1 MTLLKWIDQAKRV
14 ESRNML
20 MPTMETL
27 FNGFFYNDLVSR
39 DYAGYVPSVNI
50 TEKEDKYCI
59 EVSAPGFDKSDFN
72 VVVEDGLLKISGEHR
87 SQNETDETSFVR
99 KEFNYGSFTRQ
110 FNLKDVVDI
119 DNIVAKYENGILRLE
134 LAKNEKLM
142 AKNVKQIE
150 IA

>member
-1 MTLLKWIDQAKRV
+1 M
-14 ESRNML
+14 
-20 MPTMETL
+20 
-27 FNGFFYNDLVSR
+27 
-39 DYAGYVPSVNI
+39 
-50 TEKEDKYCI
+50 
-59 EVSAPGFDKSDFN
+59 
-72 VVVEDGLLKISGEHR
+72 LKISGEHR
-87 SQNETDETSFVR
+87 SENETEEISYVR

>member
-1 MTLLKWIDQAKRV
+1 MTLLKWIDPAKRV

-27 FNGFFYNDLVSR
+27 FNGFFNNDLVSK
-39 DYAGYVPSVNI
+39 DYAGYVPTVNI
-50 TEKEDKYCI
+50 SEKTDKYCI
-59 EVSAPGFDKSDFN
+59 EVMAPGFDKSDFN

-134 LAKNEKLM
+134 LAKNEKKKK
-142 AKNVKQIE
+142 KNVKQIE

>member
-1 MTLLKWIDQAKRV
+1 MTLLKWIDPAKRV
-14 ESRNML
+14 ESRNMP

-27 FNGFFYNDLVSR
+27 FNGFFNNDLVSR

-87 SQNETDETSFVR
+87 SENETDETSFVR

>member
-1 MTLLKWIDQAKRV
+1 MTLLKWIDPAKRV

-27 FNGFFYNDLVSR
+27 FNGFFNNDLVSR

>member
-1 MTLLKWIDQAKRV
+1 MTLLKWIDPAKRV

-27 FNGFFYNDLVSR
+27 FNGFFNNDLVSR

-87 SQNETDETSFVR
+87 SENETDETSFVR

-119 DNIVAKYENGILRLE
+119 DNIVAKYEKGILRLE

>member
-1 MTLLKWIDQAKRV
+1 
-14 ESRNML
+14 ML

-27 FNGFFYNDLVSR
+27 FNGFFNNDLVSS

-87 SQNETDETSFVR
+87 SETETEDISYVR
-99 KEFNYGSFTRQ
+99 KEFNYGSFSRQ

-150 IA
+150 IG

>member
-1 MTLLKWIDQAKRV
+1 MTLLKWIEPAKRV

-27 FNGFFYNDLVSR
+27 FNGFFNNDLVSS

-87 SQNETDETSFVR
+87 SETETEDISYVR
-99 KEFNYGSFTRQ
+99 KEFNYGSFSRQ

-150 IA
+150 IG

>member
-1 MTLLKWIDQAKRV
+1 MTLLKWIDPAKRV

-27 FNGFFYNDLVSR
+27 FNGFFNNDLVSR

-87 SQNETDETSFVR
+87 SENETDETSFVR

-119 DNIVAKYENGILRLE
+119 DNIVAKYENGILKLE
-134 LAKNEKLM
+134 LAKNEKLL

>member
-1 MTLLKWIDQAKRV
+1 MTLLKWIDPAKRV

-27 FNGFFYNDLVSR
+27 FNGFFNNDLVSR

-87 SQNETDETSFVR
+87 SENETDETSFVR

-134 LAKNEKLM
+134 LAKM
-142 AKNVKQIE
+142 KN
-150 IA
+150 

>member
-1 MTLLKWIDQAKRV
+1 MTLLKWIDPAKRV

-27 FNGFFYNDLVSR
+27 FNGFFNNDLVSK
-39 DYAGYVPSVNI
+39 DYAGYVPTVNI
-50 TEKEDKYCI
+50 SEKTDKYCI
-59 EVSAPGFDKSDFN
+59 EVMAPGFDKSDFN

-87 SQNETDETSFVR
+87 SENETEEISYVR

-134 LAKNEKLM
+134 LAKNEKLK

>member
-1 MTLLKWIDQAKRV
+1 MTLLKWIDPAKRV

-27 FNGFFYNDLVSR
+27 FHGFFNNDLVSKE
-39 DYAGYVPSVNI
+39 YAGYVPTVNI
-50 TEKEDKYCI
+50 SEKTDKYCI

-87 SQNETDETSFVR
+87 SENETDETSFVR

>member
-1 MTLLKWIDQAKRV
+1 MTLLKWIDPAKRV

-27 FNGFFYNDLVSR
+27 FNGFFNNDLVSR

-87 SQNETDETSFVR
+87 SENETDETSFVR

-142 AKNVKQIE
+142 AKM
-150 IA
+150 

>member
-1 MTLLKWIDQAKRV
+1 MTLLKWIDPAKRV

-27 FNGFFYNDLVSR
+27 FNGFFNNDLVSR

-87 SQNETDETSFVR
+87 SENETDETSFVR

-142 AKNVKQIE
+142 ADRKSVV
-150 IA
+150 

>member
-1 MTLLKWIDQAKRV
+1 MTLLKWIDPAKRV

-27 FNGFFYNDLVSR
+27 FNGFFNNDLVSK
-39 DYAGYVPSVNI
+39 DYAGYVPTVNI
-50 TEKEDKYCI
+50 SEKTDKYCI
-59 EVSAPGFDKSDFN
+59 EVMAPGFDKSDFN

-87 SQNETDETSFVR
+87 SENETEEISYVR

-119 DNIVAKYENGILRLE
+119 DNIVAKYENGILKLE
-134 LAKNEKLM
+134 LAKNEKLL

>member
-1 MTLLKWIDQAKRV
+1 MTLLKWIDPAKRV

-27 FNGFFYNDLVSR
+27 FNGFFNNDLVSR

-87 SQNETDETSFVR
+87 SENETEEISYVR

-134 LAKNEKLM
+134 LAKNEKLL

>member
-1 MTLLKWIDQAKRV
+1 MTLLKWIDPAKRV

-27 FNGFFYNDLVSR
+27 FNGFFNNDLVSR

-50 TEKEDKYCI
+50 TDKEDKYCI

-87 SQNETDETSFVR
+87 SENETDETSFVR

>member
-1 MTLLKWIDQAKRV
+1 MTLLKWIDPAKRV

-27 FNGFFYNDLVSR
+27 FNGFFNNDLVSK
-39 DYAGYVPSVNI
+39 DYAGYVPTVNI
-50 TEKEDKYCI
+50 SEKTDKYCI

-87 SQNETDETSFVR
+87 SENETEEISYVR

-134 LAKNEKLM
+134 LAKNEKLL

>member
-1 MTLLKWIDQAKRV
+1 MTLLKWIDPAKRV

-27 FNGFFYNDLVSR
+27 FNGFFNNDLVSR

-87 SQNETDETSFVR
+87 SENETDETSFVR

-134 LAKNEKLM
+134 LAKNAKLM
-142 AKNVKQIE
+142 AKNV
-150 IA
+150 

>member
-1 MTLLKWIDQAKRV
+1 MTLLKWIDPAKRV

-27 FNGFFYNDLVSR
+27 FNGFFNNDLVSR

-87 SQNETDETSFVR
+87 SENETDETSFVR

-134 LAKNEKLM
+134 LAKNEKSM

>member
-1 MTLLKWIDQAKRV
+1 MTLLKWIDPAKRV

-27 FNGFFYNDLVSR
+27 FNGFFNNDLVSK
-39 DYAGYVPSVNI
+39 DYAGYVPTVNI
-50 TEKEDKYCI
+50 SEKTDKYCI
-59 EVSAPGFDKSDFN
+59 EVMAPGFDKSDFN

-87 SQNETDETSFVR
+87 SENETEEISYVR

>member
-1 MTLLKWIDQAKRV
+1 MTLLKWIDPAKRV

-27 FNGFFYNDLVSR
+27 FNGFFNNDLVSKE
-39 DYAGYVPSVNI
+39 YAGYVPTVNI
-50 TEKEDKYCI
+50 SEKTDKYCI

-87 SQNETDETSFVR
+87 SENETEEISYVR

-119 DNIVAKYENGILRLE
+119 DNIVAKYENGILKLE
-134 LAKNEKLM
+134 LAKNEKLL

>member
-1 MTLLKWIDQAKRV
+1 
-14 ESRNML
+14 
-20 MPTMETL
+20 METL
-27 FNGFFYNDLVSR
+27 FNGFFNNDLVSR

-87 SQNETDETSFVR
+87 SENETDETSFVR

>member
-1 MTLLKWIDQAKRV
+1 MTLLKWIDPAKRV

-27 FNGFFYNDLVSR
+27 FNGFFNNDLVSR

-87 SQNETDETSFVR
+87 SENETEEISYVR

>member
-1 MTLLKWIDQAKRV
+1 
-14 ESRNML
+14 

-27 FNGFFYNDLVSR
+27 FNGFFNNDLVSK
-39 DYAGYVPSVNI
+39 DYAGYVPTVNI
-50 TEKEDKYCI
+50 SEKTDKYCI
-59 EVSAPGFDKSDFN
+59 EVMAPGFDKSDFN

-87 SQNETDETSFVR
+87 SENETEEISYVR

-134 LAKNEKLM
+134 LAKNEKLK

>member
-1 MTLLKWIDQAKRV
+1 MTLLKWIDLAKRV

-27 FNGFFYNDLVSR
+27 FNGFFNNDLVSR

-87 SQNETDETSFVR
+87 SENETDETSFVR

>member
-1 MTLLKWIDQAKRV
+1 MTLLKWIDPAKRV

-27 FNGFFYNDLVSR
+27 FHGFFNNDLVSR

>member
-1 MTLLKWIDQAKRV
+1 MTLLKWIDPAKRV

-27 FNGFFYNDLVSR
+27 FNGFFNNDLVSR
-39 DYAGYVPSVNI
+39 DYAGYVSSVNI

-87 SQNETDETSFVR
+87 SENETDETSFVR

>member
-1 MTLLKWIDQAKRV
+1 MTLLKWIDPAKRV

-27 FNGFFYNDLVSR
+27 FNGFFNNDLVSR

-110 FNLKDVVDI
+110 FNLKDVVEI
-119 DNIVAKYENGILRLE
+119 NNIVAK
-134 LAKNEKLM
+134 
-142 AKNVKQIE
+142 
-150 IA
+150 

>member
-1 MTLLKWIDQAKRV
+1 MTLLKWIDPAKRV

-27 FNGFFYNDLVSR
+27 FNGFFNNDLVSR

-87 SQNETDETSFVR
+87 SQNETDEFP
-99 KEFNYGSFTRQ
+99 
-110 FNLKDVVDI
+110 
-119 DNIVAKYENGILRLE
+119 
-134 LAKNEKLM
+134 
-142 AKNVKQIE
+142 
-150 IA
+150 

>member
-1 MTLLKWIDQAKRV
+1 MTLLKWIDPAKRV

-27 FNGFFYNDLVSR
+27 FNGFFNNDLVSR

-59 EVSAPGFDKSDFN
+59 EVMAPGFDKSDFN

-87 SQNETDETSFVR
+87 SENETDETSFVR

-134 LAKNEKLM
+134 LAKNEKLK

>member
-1 MTLLKWIDQAKRV
+1 MTLLKWIDPAKRV

-27 FNGFFYNDLVSR
+27 FNGFFNNDLVSR

-87 SQNETDETSFVR
+87 SENETEEISYVR

-134 LAKNEKLM
+134 LAKNEKLK

>member
-1 MTLLKWIDQAKRV
+1 MTLLKWIDPAKRV

-27 FNGFFYNDLVSR
+27 FHGFFNNDLVSKE
-39 DYAGYVPSVNI
+39 YAGYVPTVNI
-50 TEKEDKYCI
+50 SEKTDKYCI

-87 SQNETDETSFVR
+87 SENETEEISYVR

>member
-1 MTLLKWIDQAKRV
+1 MTLLKWIDPAKRV

-27 FNGFFYNDLVSR
+27 FNGFFNNDLVSR

-87 SQNETDETSFVR
+87 SENETDETSFVR

>member
-1 MTLLKWIDQAKRV
+1 MTLLKWIDPAKRV

-27 FNGFFYNDLVSR
+27 FNGFFNNDLVSR

-87 SQNETDETSFVR
+87 SENETDETSFVR

-110 FNLKDVVDI
+110 LNLKDVVDI

>member
-1 MTLLKWIDQAKRV
+1 MTLLKWIDPAKRV

-27 FNGFFYNDLVSR
+27 FNGFFNNDLVSR

-87 SQNETDETSFVR
+87 SENETDETSFVR

-134 LAKNEKLM
+134 LAKNEKLL

>member
-1 MTLLKWIDQAKRV
+1 MTLLKWIDPAKRV

-27 FNGFFYNDLVSR
+27 FNGFFNNDLVSR

-72 VVVEDGLLKISGEHR
+72 VVVEDCLLKISGEHR
-87 SQNETDETSFVR
+87 SENETDETSFVR

>member
-1 MTLLKWIDQAKRV
+1 MTLLKWIDPAKRV

-27 FNGFFYNDLVSR
+27 FNGFFNNDLVSK
-39 DYAGYVPSVNI
+39 DYAGYVPTVNI
-50 TEKEDKYCI
+50 SEKTDKYCI
-59 EVSAPGFDKSDFN
+59 EVMAPGFDKSDFN

-87 SQNETDETSFVR
+87 SENETEEISYVR

-134 LAKNEKLM
+134 LAKNEKLIE
-142 AKNVKQIE
+142 KNVKQIE

>member
-1 MTLLKWIDQAKRV
+1 MTLLKWIDPAKRV

-27 FNGFFYNDLVSR
+27 FHGFFNNDLVSKE
-39 DYAGYVPSVNI
+39 YAGYVPTVNI
-50 TEKEDKYCI
+50 SEKTDKYCI

-87 SQNETDETSFVR
+87 SENETEEISYVR

-119 DNIVAKYENGILRLE
+119 DNIVAKYENGILKLE
-134 LAKNEKLM
+134 LAKNEKLL